1 MRQFVFWTGIY
12 NILGG
17 AGFVLGIWSLVGVKF
32 PQSSFWAWGLGSALI
47 YSGVVLV
54 LCSRALPT
62 RAALVYW
69 EGLLRIAGFFLFA
82 GFGFL
87 GDFGVIT
94 GILGIVELIIG
105 LVYLFGLPKSL
116 STSATNLLL
125 DKAA

>member
-1 MRQFVFWTGIY
+1 MKRFIFWTGIY

-32 PQSSFWAWGLGSALI
+32 PQSSFWSWGFGSALI

-54 LCSRALPT
+54 LCSRALPA
-62 RAALVYW
+62 RASLVYW
-69 EGLLRIAGFFLFA
+69 EGLLRIVGFLLFA

-94 GILGIVELIIG
+94 GILGVVELIIG
-105 LVYLFGLPKSL
+105 LVYLIGLPKSF
-116 STSATNLLL
+116 SVSATDLLL
-125 DKAA
+125 DRAT